1 MPQISLTLSTL
12 LNIVLTFGFA
22 DASSFTGLK
31 PCSKPGTPAINEVGM
46 VDTHGKTIV
55 PCKYKS
61 IEDLGYGLFFLENFP
76 KSNEQALSYDGQIVT
91 YNGKPI
97 PIHLPPHTT
106 LARVI
111 FLNEPDK
118 ESQLSTLP
126 TETFLITHS
135 DKGFGLA
142 DHTGKIILEATHLR
156 IGQPN
161 QHYFPVD
168 ATDSEKFVFNA
179 QTMEKMPFPAEYKIV
194 EGEGKST
201 KRKLVPIQMAKAGPK
216 RFGYARASGYVLM
229 PPVYNEAGEFDDS
242 GLAIVKVGD
251 KKGFVD
257 DSGQLVSPLYFQASG
272 FNGKYAVVVPVI
284 EHIEWSGEINP
295 QSAVRTGQY
304 ALKAGFIN
312 RDFKLISP
320 PKYRSLTYLQDNLYA
335 AQLLDNSSM
344 DAITPDD
351 QVVFHFPSD
360 TYMVWKMPDGY
371 FCRRSSLNR
380 KALDDIKVDFKGNVI
395 PSAPAEVADPSSGL
409 TVNHS
414 QDDSGQEVSTVVDAS
429 GKVVAKEITGSYQII
444 SKDRIIKSLT
454 KQPRHR

>member
-1 MPQISLTLSTL
+1 M
-12 LNIVLTFGFA
+12 
-22 DASSFTGLK
+22 
-31 PCSKPGTPAINEVGM
+31 VGM

-111 FLNEPDK
+111 FLNEPDR

-126 TETFLITHS
+126 AETFLITHS

-142 DHTGKIILEATHLR
+142 NHTGKVILEAVHLR

-360 TYMVWKMPDGY
+360 TYMVWKMPEGY

-414 QDDSGQEVSTVVDAS
+414 QDDSGQELSTVVDAS

>member
-1 MPQISLTLSTL
+1 
-12 LNIVLTFGFA
+12 
-22 DASSFTGLK
+22 
-31 PCSKPGTPAINEVGM
+31 M

-61 IEDLGYGLFFLENFP
+61 IEDLGYGLFFLEHFP
-76 KSNEQALSYDGQIVT
+76 KSTEQKVSYDGQIVT

-126 TETFLITHS
+126 AETYLVTHS
-135 DKGFGLA
+135 DKGFGIA
-142 DHTGKIILEATHLR
+142 DHTGKIILEATHLK

-194 EGEGKST
+194 EGQGKST
-201 KRKLVPIQMAKAGPK
+201 KRKLVPIEWVKAGRK
-216 RFGYARASGYVLM
+216 RFGYARARGYVLM

-257 DSGQLVSPLYFQASG
+257 DSGQLVSPLYFQASP
-272 FNGKYAVVVPVI
+272 FHGKYATVVPVI
-284 EHIEWSGEINP
+284 ESFKVSHKMNP
-295 QSAVRTGQY
+295 QSYVRFGKF

-312 RDFKLISP
+312 RDFKLKSA
-320 PKYRSLTYLQDNLYA
+320 PKYLHLEYLRDDIYA
-335 AQLLDNSSM
+335 ADLPDQSGM
-344 DAITPDD
+344 DAITPDNE
-351 QVVFHFPSD
+351 VIFHFPEN
-360 TYMVWKMPDGY
+360 THALRLLKDGY
-371 FCRRSSLNR
+371 ICMRYDKNR

-395 PSAPAEVADPSSGL
+395 PSTPAEVSDPSSGL

-414 QDDSGQEVSTVVDAS
+414 QDENGQEVSTVVDAS